1 MNHQIFER
9 KLHLY
14 LGIGMR
20 GSVLVNKSHI
30 PYGMWKTSVRQVVV
44 FPISLIKSMLDHLS
58 G

>member
-20 GSVLVNKSHI
+20 GPVLVNKSHI
-30 PYGMWKTSVRQVVV
+30 PYGMLENVGKTGSC
-44 FPISLIKSMLDHLS
+44 LS
-58 G
+58 DQFDQIHA